1 MKVIFK
7 QVLAFF
13 RLLIV
18 GFSTRMPV
26 ILKRSACGADCEAC
40 VAPIC
45 LKLGLCFRLLII
57 KRLYQGISTKVIF
70 EEVLAFLRLLIVGEG
85 HRLDFRVGDGV
96 LHRDSAPGRFSMRD
110 RLHPARRYGTNTC
123 AASRRPRRTS
133 LAARA
138 T

>member
-1 MKVIFK
+1 
-7 QVLAFF
+7 
-13 RLLIV
+13 
-18 GFSTRMPV
+18 MPV
-26 ILKRSACGADCEAC
+26 TSKRSACGVDCEDG
-40 VAPIC
+40 VPPIC
-45 LKLGLCFRLLII
+45 VKFGLCFRLLVI

-96 LHRDSAPGRFSMRD
+96 LHRDGGRGRFSMRD
-110 RLHPARRYGTNTC
+110 RLHTARRYGTNPC